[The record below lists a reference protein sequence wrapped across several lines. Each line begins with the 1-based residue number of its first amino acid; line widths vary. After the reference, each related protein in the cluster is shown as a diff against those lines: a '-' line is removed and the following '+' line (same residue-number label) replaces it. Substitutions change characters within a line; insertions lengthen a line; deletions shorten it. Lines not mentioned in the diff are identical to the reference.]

1 MRISTSTNMSCAR
14 QDEGQDIFGEY
25 FTASDDVS
33 DSRQLPDCRY
43 SPGSCCSCRSS
54 TRGWSRCPPA
64 AAGATAAWVTGVSA
78 VCGRDTVLY
87 CTVMYYHRS
96 VGSVWLW
103 HSGSGTHWL
112 TLECL
117 MSCPGLSRVLHL
129 SSGPPQCRPGVCTM
143 HSIDSLTT

>member
-14 QDEGQDIFGEY
+14 QDGGRDIFGEY
-25 FTASDDVS
+25 FTTSDDVS

-64 AAGATAAWVTGVSA
+64 AAGAAAAWMGHWVTRVLA
-78 VCGRDTVLY
+78 VCGPDTLLLE
-87 CTVMYYHRS
+87 HI
-96 VGSVWLW
+96 
-103 HSGSGTHWL
+103 L

-129 SSGPPQCRPGVCTM
+129 SSVPPQWRPGVCNM
-143 HSIDSLTT
+143 HCAFYRFTHNIIRRYQQT